1 MAQFRPK
8 KVTQE
13 YLQYSKRFFELYQV
27 FINNFLYQTL
37 LIFPLYILLT
47 RNCSYFGLE
56 VSTQFWTRKL
66 HKKNWQ
72 VFMYNFLCQSIR
84 ILFTRR
90 ISNIYKYFLNYIR
103 FSYIIF
109 VSKWLHIS
117 INQKMALFLF
127 FFTYFGMHQYHH
139 LGGHAAGINYFLI
152 SFLHA
157 LCCLY
162 LLHQAISLTRI
173 KFSGLSS

>member
-47 RNCSYFGLE
+47 RNCSYFDLE
-56 VSTQFWTRKL
+56 VSTQFWTWKL

-117 INQKMALFLF
+117 FNQKMALFLF
-127 FFTYFGMHQYHH
+127 FFLHILACTNTTILEVMLQ
-139 LGGHAAGINYFLI
+139 ALI
-152 SFLHA
+152 IFWSLFYM
-157 LCCLY
+157 LCVVY
-162 LLHQAISLTRI
+162 IYYT
-173 KFSGLSS
+173 KP